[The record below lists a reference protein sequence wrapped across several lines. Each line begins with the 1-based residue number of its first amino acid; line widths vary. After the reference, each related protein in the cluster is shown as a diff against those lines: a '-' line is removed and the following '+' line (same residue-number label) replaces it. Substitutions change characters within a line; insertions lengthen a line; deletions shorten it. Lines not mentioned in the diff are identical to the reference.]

1 MECDG
6 ILFDLDGTLW
16 NATVTL
22 TESWK
27 LVIDAA
33 PDVER
38 APTVAEMESVM
49 GMTPQPLM
57 ATLFPTVPE
66 PRRKELYLA
75 WRAMQDD
82 YMRAH
87 GGVLYPHLKETLKRL
102 GEKVPLAIVSNCNT
116 EYIPAFLD
124 AHELHGYFADWE
136 CAGRT
141 GKDKWE
147 NILLVVQRNHLSH
160 PVYVGDTA
168 LDRDSARMAGVP
180 FIHAA
185 YGFGRLEGVTAVQA
199 IADLPDLLFPE
210 RS

>member
-22 TESWK
+22 TESWRI
-27 LVIDAA
+27 VTDAA

-49 GMTPQPLM
+49 GMTPKPLM
-57 ATLFPTVPE
+57 ATLFPGLPE
-66 PRRKELYLA
+66 KRRDELYRA
-75 WRAMQDD
+75 WRDMQDD
-82 YMRAH
+82 YMREH

-124 AHELHGYFADWE
+124 AHSLHGYFSDWE

-141 GKDKWE
+141 GRDKWE
-147 NILLVVQRNHLSH
+147 NILLVAHRNGLKH

-168 LDRDSARMAGVP
+168 LDRDSAQMAGVA

-185 YGFGRLEGVTAVQA
+185 YGFGKLEGVPAVQA
-199 IADLPDLLFPE
+199 FEELPAAIFGE

>member
-1 MECDG
+1 MDCDG

-22 TESWK
+22 TQSWK
-27 LVIDAA
+27 IVTDAA

-49 GMTPQPLM
+49 GMTPKPLM
-57 ATLFPTVPE
+57 ATLFPTLPE
-66 PRRKELYLA
+66 KRRDELYVQ
-75 WRAMQDD
+75 WRGMQDD
-82 YMRAH
+82 YMREH
-87 GGVLYPHLKETLKRL
+87 GGVLYPHLKETLAKLRKRA
-102 GEKVPLAIVSNCNT
+102 KVAIVSNCNK
-116 EYIPAFLD
+116 EYIPAFLA
-124 AHELHGYFADWE
+124 AHGLEDYFDDWE
-136 CAGRT
+136 CVGRT

-147 NILLVVQRNHLSH
+147 NILLVAHRNRLEH

-185 YGFGRLEGVTAVQA
+185 YGFGKLEGETAVQA
-199 IADLPDLLFPE
+199 FEELPEVLFGE